1 LVTTG
6 FVQPGRPPSVIE
18 ETKHRRRDPI
28 RRAYDSRRLL
38 LSYTVAGGLA
48 LAALGLT
55 RLIWPV
61 VEPTSS
67 PLFLAA
73 VVVSAWYGGLGPGLL
88 TTALGTLGKAYFFML
103 PTRSLRIEDAATALQ
118 LGIFVVIAF
127 LISSLTGALRRA
139 HSENVTLI
147 AQERAARAAADAA
160 NRSKDVFLA
169 TVSHELRTPLHAI
182 STWLQVLRRR
192 EGRTDDVDDALQAI
206 ERSVATQSRLI
217 DDLLDVSRIV
227 AGELH
232 VETGRVELAPVVAAA
247 VATAHAAAPAKDI
260 DLRVE
265 LDPSAGAILGD
276 RERLEQIVCNLVSN
290 ALKFTPPR
298 GRVDVRLRRAGDA
311 ARITVTDTGCGIPAD
326 MLPHIF
332 DEFRQ
337 GRRAPGATG
346 QGLGLGLTIV
356 RRLVELH
363 GGRVSVRSDGPGRGS
378 MFVVDLPA
386 ADGLAPPSLP
396 GALRASGGIPENPA

>member
-1 LVTTG
+1 M
-6 FVQPGRPPSVIE
+6 
-18 ETKHRRRDPI
+18 
-28 RRAYDSRRLL
+28 RRANDPRRLL
-38 LSYTVAGGLA
+38 LSYAVAAGLA

-61 VEPTSS
+61 IEPTSS

-73 VVVSAWYGGLGPGLL
+73 VVVSAWYGGFGPGLF
-88 TTALGTLGKAYFFML
+88 TTALGVLGKAYFFMM
-103 PTRSLRIEDAATALQ
+103 PTRSVRVEDAATALQ
-118 LGIFVVIAF
+118 LGLFVVIAF

-139 HSENVTLI
+139 HTENVTLI

-160 NRSKDVFLA
+160 NRAKDVFLA

-192 EGRTDDVDDALQAI
+192 EGCTDDVADALRAI

-227 AGELH
+227 AGQLH
-232 VETGRVELAPVVAAA
+232 VEMRRVELAPVVETA

-260 DLRVE
+260 VLRVE
-265 LDPSAGAILGD
+265 LDPAAGAVLGD
-276 RERLEQIVCNLVSN
+276 RERLEQIVCNLVAN
-290 ALKFTPPR
+290 ALKFTPSR
-298 GRVDVRLRRAGDA
+298 GRVDVRLRRAGDT
-311 ARITVTDTGCGIPAD
+311 ARITVADTGCGIPEN

-363 GGRVSVRSDGPGRGS
+363 GGRVSARSDGPGRGAI
-378 MFVVDLPA
+378 FIVDLPA
-386 ADGLAPPSLP
+386 ADGLAVPSLP
-396 GALRASGGIPENPA
+396 GALRAGGGIPQNPA

>member
-1 LVTTG
+1 M
-6 FVQPGRPPSVIE
+6 
-18 ETKHRRRDPI
+18 
-28 RRAYDSRRLL
+28 RRANDPRRRLL
-38 LSYTVAGGLA
+38 SYAVAGGLA

-61 VEPTSS
+61 IEPTSS

-73 VVVSAWYGGLGPGLL
+73 VVVSAWYGGFGPGLF
-88 TTALGTLGKAYFFML
+88 TTALGVLGKAYFFMM
-103 PTRSLRIEDAATALQ
+103 PTRSVRVEDAATALQ
-118 LGIFVVIAF
+118 LGLFVVIAF

-139 HSENVTLI
+139 HTENVTLI

-160 NRSKDVFLA
+160 NRAKDVLLA

-192 EGRTDDVDDALQAI
+192 EGCTDDVADAFQAI

-227 AGELH
+227 SGQLH
-232 VETGRVELAPVVAAA
+232 VEMRRVELAPVVETA
-247 VATAHAAAPAKDI
+247 VATAHAAAPAQDI
-260 DLRVE
+260 VLRVE
-265 LDPSAGAILGD
+265 LDPAAGAVLGD
-276 RERLEQIVCNLVSN
+276 RERLEQIVCNLVAN
-290 ALKFTPPR
+290 ALKFTPSR
-298 GRVDVRLRRAGDA
+298 GRVDVRLRRAGDT
-311 ARITVTDTGCGIPAD
+311 ARITVADTGCGIPEN

-363 GGRVSVRSDGPGRGS
+363 GGRVSARSDGPGRGAI
-378 MFVVDLPA
+378 FVVDLPA
-386 ADGLAPPSLP
+386 ADGLAAPSLP
-396 GALRASGGIPENPA
+396 GALRAGGGIPQNPA